1 MQCGFGCF
9 LKTNEKSINA
19 AINYSAAVARDIP
32 LPPAQLY
39 GWGVYGLMNADEIY
53 DRSRKNG
60 VSLWASAHTQLVKQ
74 SVPTIID
81 AIVPEWGDRFVD
93 IAQRHAALA
102 IPEYQWGELFEPE
115 QRESVEDEEGMT
127 TPSPLPAPMAANTI
141 TMPSDEN
148 RSRRPKA
155 PRPRR
160 TPSPRTAPCHHCSQ
174 RCAQRAEPC
183 ALRLRRSR
191 ASQRRNRKGASRSH
205 LAHQS
210 TRETSRKKPSNTSM
224 WLIVRQSRGRC
235 KPSARAA
242 GRKASERSSAHFF
255 QLSGSLALLNSR
267 INVGATKR
275 TMAPIT
281 TSTAKNS
288 ITYPHVE

>member
-1 MQCGFGCF
+1 MWKVLLPGLLAASLLPSKVAHAEMQCGFGCF

-115 QRESVEDEEGMT
+115 QRESVEDEEPQNDH
-127 TPSPLPAPMAANTI
+127 PSYTN
-141 TMPSDEN
+141 
-148 RSRRPKA
+148 
-155 PRPRR
+155 
-160 TPSPRTAPCHHCSQ
+160 SQ
-174 RCAQRAEPC
+174 WRMVAGVMRQD
-183 ALRLRRSR
+183 
-191 ASQRRNRKGASRSH
+191 GG
-205 LAHQS
+205 
-210 TRETSRKKPSNTSM
+210 ETSMDLPQECQEMGATDAFQMVAAGKTPEVEEGANCFSSKIVNDSRDYVAVSRQCVFQAWGSTEVLSTTRAIDEDTVHAGTRYILPSGQQIEAFM
-224 WLIVRQSRGRC
+224 VMERC
-235 KPSARAA
+235 K
-242 GRKASERSSAHFF
+242 
-255 QLSGSLALLNSR
+255 
-267 INVGATKR
+267 
-275 TMAPIT
+275 
-281 TSTAKNS
+281 
-288 ITYPHVE
+288 